1 MNEQRTHP
9 VINKLI
15 RQHHSLTAKGKVL
28 SDYITRNTRKAV
40 FMTAK
45 ELSEACS
52 VSEATVVRFV
62 VQSGYKGYGDFLQA
76 LRDVVNT
83 ELTLLDRADLSDLKG
98 KGANRLRRAVS
109 EEIDN
114 LQQFYETADI
124 NKINDL
130 VDYLARES
138 PVYVIGSRL
147 SYTFAYYL
155 GWSLTKIRSDVH
167 ILQGSDD
174 TCVDWLTIAH
184 LESIVVIIATSRYP
198 NELIR
203 LGKLVRRLGHTLI
216 VIADSRLC
224 PLNQFAHLSL
234 TAPSKHIPFI
244 GSPTTIS
251 CIITHL
257 VIELA
262 SRYGKRIQK
271 HQQKLEKSYRE
282 SDILF
287 NLDDDLAEYK
297 SKSPYDQKGLEGNIA
312 ASKVLASR

>member
-1 MNEQRTHP
+1 MNELKPHP
-9 VINKLI
+9 VIKKLM
-15 RQHHSLTAKGKVL
+15 RQHHTLTAKGKVL

-62 VQSGYKGYGDFLQA
+62 VQLGYKGYGDFLQA

-98 KGANRLRRAVS
+98 KGANRLRRVVS

-114 LQQFYETADI
+114 LKQFYKTADI
-124 NKINDL
+124 DKINTM
-130 VDYLARES
+130 VDYLAKES
-138 PVYVIGSRL
+138 SVYVIGSRL

-155 GWSLTKIRSDVH
+155 GWSLTKVRSDVH
-167 ILQGSDD
+167 ILKGSDD

-184 LESIVVIIATSRYP
+184 PESIAIIIATSRYP

-216 VIADSRLC
+216 VITDSQLC

-262 SRYGKRIQK
+262 SRYGKRIRK

-287 NLDDDLAEYK
+287 NLDAEAF
-297 SKSPYDQKGLEGNIA
+297 DIDAG
-312 ASKVLASR
+312 

>member
-9 VINKLI
+9 IIKKLI
-15 RQHHSLTAKGKVL
+15 RQHHSLTVKGKVL

-45 ELSEACS
+45 ELSETCN

-124 NKINDL
+124 DKINDL
-130 VDYLARES
+130 VDYLASES

-167 ILQGSDD
+167 ILKGSDD
-174 TCVDWLTIAH
+174 TCIDWLTIAH
-184 LESIVVIIATSRYP
+184 PESIAVIIATSRYP

-203 LGKLVRRLGHTLI
+203 LGKLVRRLGLMLI
-216 VIADSRLC
+216 VIADSQLC

-262 SRYGKRIQK
+262 SRNGKRIRK

-287 NLDDDLAEYK
+287 NLDAEAF
-297 SKSPYDQKGLEGNIA
+297 DIQAG
-312 ASKVLASR
+312 